1 MKSVKISVLVL
12 VILALAVSMLAGCTP
27 AANGGASL
35 ENQGTAEST
44 DGVITLTLNGS
55 GYAVSESGAV
65 TANGNV
71 LTIVKAGTYKI
82 SGTLDNAQLKV
93 LVSKTEKVRL
103 IFAGVSISNSISA
116 PVYVESADKVTIE
129 LLKDTVNTLTDAKT
143 YSFPDGSDKPNACI
157 YSSEDL
163 TIKGEGSL
171 TVNANF
177 NNGIGCKNDLKI
189 ESGNITVNAANNAL
203 KGNQSVLIEGGS
215 IVLKGADGIK
225 SDSIVED
232 EGVVQILGGT
242 VDITASDD
250 GIQAV
255 TRVDIS
261 GDAAVTVNAADKD
274 VNCSGTLNIV
284 SSALTSK

>member
-1 MKSVKISVLVL
+1 M
-12 VILALAVSMLAGCTP
+12 
-27 AANGGASL
+27 
-35 ENQGTAEST
+35 
-44 DGVITLTLNGS
+44 
-55 GYAVSESGAV
+55 
-65 TANGNV
+65 

-93 LVSKTEKVRL
+93 LVSKTEKVSL
-103 IFAGVSISNSISA
+103 IFAGVSISNSVSA
-116 PVYVESADKVTIE
+116 PLYIESADKVTIE

-143 YSFPDGSDKPNACI
+143 YSFPDGADKPNACI

-171 TVNANF
+171 TVTANY

-189 ESGNITVNAANNAL
+189 ESGNVTVTAANNAL
-203 KGNQSVLIEGGS
+203 KGNQSVLIEGGN

-225 SDSIVED
+225 SDSIVEG
-232 EGVVQILGGT
+232 EGIVQILGGT
-242 VDITASDD
+242 VDITAGDD
-250 GIQAV
+250 GIQSV

-274 VNCSGTLNIV
+274 VNCDGTINIV